1 MMGHGNAA
9 ARMPDSIF
17 GRMRLL
23 LIAVFV
29 SGAGIAMAAAWI
41 FSTAAAT
48 DAYDRLLLSAAGQL
62 SDAIQV
68 DRSRVVALPPD
79 SLFETLGQSTGDRFF
94 FAVRAPNGEV
104 LTGYPG
110 LKVASPAP
118 GDDEPVFGAR
128 DFAGAPMRTVTL
140 HRLIAAPTVKGWCS
154 VVVAQTLDARHRL
167 VVRLML
173 KIGTIIFFVATL
185 GFIGSLVA
193 VRRALAPF
201 DRISRVLAERR
212 AQDTAPF
219 TVDSPRETQAL
230 VEAINNA
237 LRRLH
242 ERMSKLE
249 SFTGIAAHQIRTPLS
264 ALNAQ
269 TELLLTDKTAPARAQ
284 RIARLRKHIA
294 TLSRLTNQFHF
305 ARDRIAMLALAHSH
319 AGRGV
324 WGFER
329 LLALGLAERP
339 GRNLESLKAP
349 KPTKRL
355 TACWRVGQGRAPHR
369 AFEAELLDVLLA
381 YAHLRERR
389 DGETLARARFG
400 HFRTFGSQDASA
412 VAM

>member
-173 KIGTIIFFVATL
+173 KIGTIIF
-185 GFIGSLVA
+185 SLC
-193 VRRALAPF
+193 
-201 DRISRVLAERR
+201 SRPHR
-212 AQDTAPF
+212 
-219 TVDSPRETQAL
+219 
-230 VEAINNA
+230 
-237 LRRLH
+237 
-242 ERMSKLE
+242 
-249 SFTGIAAHQIRTPLS
+249 
-264 ALNAQ
+264 
-269 TELLLTDKTAPARAQ
+269 
-284 RIARLRKHIA
+284 
-294 TLSRLTNQFHF
+294 
-305 ARDRIAMLALAHSH
+305 H
-319 AGRGV
+319 AG
-324 WGFER
+324 
-329 LLALGLAERP
+329 P
-339 GRNLESLKAP
+339 GA
-349 KPTKRL
+349 
-355 TACWRVGQGRAPHR
+355 
-369 AFEAELLDVLLA
+369 
-381 YAHLRERR
+381 
-389 DGETLARARFG
+389 
-400 HFRTFGSQDASA
+400 
-412 VAM
+412 